1 MFGEDLFQCVTNRVF
16 LEKDHNLTEENI
28 IKARLVKGS
37 IAGFQAANPT
47 SHFSSHTTD
56 TRHDFY
62 DFCIAYL
69 IKSLANDLKAI

>member
-1 MFGEDLFQCVTNRVF
+1 MFGEDLFQCVTNRIF

-47 SHFSSHTTD
+47 SHF
-56 TRHDFY
+56 
-62 DFCIAYL
+62 
-69 IKSLANDLKAI
+69 